1 MNNLSSGNIKA
12 MNTMA
17 INAYCDQ
24 LIEITSLNQ
33 LMALTIPE
41 QPVYIL
47 GEGSNTLFV
56 DSKTPTLI
64 RPNIIGVKVSETNT
78 HFHLNVGAGENWHQL
93 VQYTVANNMF
103 GLENLALIPGSVGA
117 APVQNIGAYGVEF
130 ANFCHSVEWFDF
142 ETSEQ
147 LELPVA
153 QCQFS
158 YRDSIFKQALKGK
171 GVITSVNLSL
181 PKKWQPVL
189 TYAGLNELNDTATA
203 EQVMNKVIDIRNSKL
218 PDPKQLANV
227 GSFFKNPVVTQSVFN
242 KLQAQYP
249 DIPFYSQGEDQI
261 KLAAG
266 WLIDQAGLKGYRQ
279 GDAAVHQK
287 QALVLVN
294 FGGAT
299 GQDIA
304 ALAELVVETVAK
316 KFAVTLEPEVRIVG
330 EHGERLLIK
339 SESQCLNQ

>member
-1 MNNLSSGNIKA
+1 MNNLSSGSIKA

-17 INAYCDQ
+17 IDAYCDC
-24 LIEITSLNQ
+24 LIEVTSLNQ
-33 LMALTIPE
+33 LVALSIPK
-41 QPVYIL
+41 QPIYIL

-56 DSKTPTLI
+56 DNKTPTLI
-64 RPNIIGVKVSETNT
+64 RPNFKGIKVFETQT

-93 VQYTVANNMF
+93 VQYTVENNMF

-142 ETSEQ
+142 ETSRQQELLVEQ
-147 LELPVA
+147 
-153 QCQFS
+153 CHFS

-171 GVITSVNLSL
+171 GLITSVNLVL
-181 PKKWQPVL
+181 PKKWQPKL
-189 TYAGLNELNDTATA
+189 TYAGLNELNETASA
-203 EQVMNKVIDIRNSKL
+203 VQVMSKVIEIRNSKL

-227 GSFFKNPVVTQSVFN
+227 GSFFKNPVVTQSVFD
-242 KLQAQYP
+242 KLQLQYP
-249 DIPFYSQGEDQI
+249 DVPFYPQSEGLV

-266 WLIDQAGLKGYRQ
+266 WLIEQSGLKGYRQ
-279 GDAAVHQK
+279 GDAAVHQN

-294 FGGAT
+294 FGNAT
-299 GQDIA
+299 GREIA
-304 ALAELVVETVAK
+304 ALAELVVNTVAE

-330 EHGERLLIK
+330 EHGERLLI
-339 SESQCLNQ
+339 ESQC